1 MISPTLNR
9 KGLHNTLEILAILI
23 VSHFYSIAIFIFE
36 ANNGNFIEVFVII
49 HEWIT

>member
-23 VSHFYSIAIFIFE
+23 VSHFYSIVIVIFE
-36 ANNGNFIEVFVII
+36 ANNSSFIKVLVII